1 MNKKY
6 LTESYRQNKLKNII
20 LSISLILFAL
30 PVLLNGQS
38 MRENGFRSLFSD
50 YKAVNL
56 GDAITIIVV
65 ESSQA
70 KNESEIATGRDSK
83 IGLGLS
89 GNLGPTKLPPAGLD
103 IGTRNDFKGGGSSKS
118 SGMVRTKLSAL
129 IDSVLSNGLLRIK
142 GSRKIV
148 VNDEEQMITIKGFV
162 RTSDIR
168 SDNTIYSYN
177 ISEAE
182 IVFKSDGQ
190 INSVQSPGWVTKLF
204 HWLF

>member
-1 MNKKY
+1 MKK
-6 LTESYRQNKLKNII
+6 II
-20 LSISLILFAL
+20 LYLFAL
-30 PVLLNGQS
+30 PLIVCAQNMSQ
-38 MRENGFRSLFSD
+38 NGFRSMFSD

-70 KNESEIATGRDSK
+70 SHAAQKSIGRDS
-83 IGLGLS
+83 
-89 GNLGPTKLPPAGLD
+89 D
-103 IGTRNDFKGGGSSKS
+103 IGFGFSGGMDATALPKVDLDVGSRNEFKGSGSSKS
-118 SGMVRTKLSAL
+118 SGMVKTRLSAL
-129 IDSVLSNGLLRIK
+129 IDSVLANGLLRIK

-162 RTSDIR
+162 RTSDIS
-168 SDNTIYSYN
+168 SDNTVLSYN

-182 IVFKSDGQ
+182 IIFQSDGE
-190 INSVQSPGWVTKLF
+190 IRSVQDPGWVTKLF

>member
-1 MNKKY
+1 MLNEKKHPNQNIRKIIFSLS
-6 LTESYRQNKLKNII
+6 LTML
-20 LSISLILFAL
+20 LFPMLIGA
-30 PVLLNGQS
+30 QT
-38 MRENGFRSLFSD
+38 MKENGFRSLFSD

-70 KNESEIATGRDSK
+70 KNQAEKTTGRDSK
-83 IGLGLS
+83 VGLGLS
-89 GNLGPTKLPPAGLD
+89 GSFDGTSLPSGDLD
-103 IGTRNDFKGGGSSKS
+103 LGTRNDFKGGGSSKS

-148 VNDEEQMITIKGFV
+148 VNDEEQMITIKGIV
-162 RTSDIR
+162 RTSDIS

-182 IVFKSDGQ
+182 RVFKSDGQ
-190 INSVQSPGWVTKLF
+190 INSVTSPGWVTKLF

>member
-1 MNKKY
+1 MKKIIFSF
-6 LTESYRQNKLKNII
+6 LVIPFLINAQNM
-20 LSISLILFAL
+20 S
-30 PVLLNGQS
+30 Q
-38 MRENGFRSLFSD
+38 NGFRSLFSD

-65 ESSQA
+65 ESSEA
-70 KNESEIATGRDSK
+70 SNKAEKSTGRESDL
-83 IGLGLS
+83 GFGLS
-89 GNLGPTKLPPAGLD
+89 GNLDGTSLPSADLD
-103 IGTRNDFKGGGSSKS
+103 LGSRNDFKGGGSAKS

-148 VNDEEQMITIKGFV
+148 VNEEEQMITIKGLV

-168 SDNTIYSYN
+168 SDNTVYSYN

-182 IVFKSDGQ
+182 IIFQSDGQ
-190 INSVQSPGWVTKLF
+190 INSMQDPGWLTKFF
-204 HWLF
+204 HWIF

>member
-1 MNKKY
+1 MKKV
-6 LTESYRQNKLKNII
+6 II
-20 LSISLILFAL
+20 TFLMFPLMLFA
-30 PVLLNGQS
+30 QS
-38 MRENGFRSLFSD
+38 MKENGFRSLFSD

-65 ESSQA
+65 ESSKA
-70 KNESEIATGRDSK
+70 ANNAEKSIGRKSK

-89 GNLGPTKLPPAGLD
+89 GGIDGTGLPKANLDL
-103 IGTRNDFKGGGSSKS
+103 GTRNDFKGGGTAKA

-148 VNDEEQMITIKGFV
+148 INDEEQTITIKGIV

-168 SDNTIYSYN
+168 SDNTVYSYN
-177 ISEAE
+177 ISDAE
-182 IVFKSDGQ
+182 IIFKSNGQ
-190 INSVQSPGWVTKLF
+190 INNVQGPGWVTKLF

>member
-6 LTESYRQNKLKNII
+6 QNKLKKTLLVIG
-20 LSISLILFAL
+20 LIFIAF

-38 MRENGFRSLFSD
+38 MKENGFRSLFSD

-70 KNESEIATGRDSK
+70 SNQAEKSSGRDSQ
-83 IGLGLS
+83 IDLGLT
-89 GNLGPTKLPPAGLD
+89 GNLGSTQLPPAGLNL
-103 IGTRNDFKGGGSSKS
+103 GTRNDFKGGGSSKS
-118 SGMVRTKLSAL
+118 SGMVKTKLSAL

-148 VNDEEQMITIKGFV
+148 VNEEEQMITIKGFV

-182 IVFKSDGQ
+182 IVFQSDGQ
-190 INSVQSPGWVTKLF
+190 INSVTSPGWVTKLF

>member
-1 MNKKY
+1 MKK
-6 LTESYRQNKLKNII
+6 
-20 LSISLILFAL
+20 LILFILAF
-30 PVLLNGQS
+30 PIFINAQNMS
-38 MRENGFRSLFSD
+38 QNGFRSLFSD

-70 KNESEIATGRDSK
+70 SNAAQKTTGRESD
-83 IGLGLS
+83 IGFGLS
-89 GNLGPTKLPPAGLD
+89 GGLD
-103 IGTRNDFKGGGSSKS
+103 DTALPNVDLDLGSRNDFKGSGSSKS

-129 IDSVLSNGLLRIK
+129 IDSVMSNGLLRIK

-148 VNDEEQMITIKGFV
+148 VNDEEQMITIKGIV
-162 RTSDIR
+162 RTSDI
-168 SDNTIYSYN
+168 SSENTVYSYN

-182 IVFKSDGQ
+182 IIFQSDGQ
-190 INSVQSPGWVTKLF
+190 IRSVQDPGWLTKLF

>member
-1 MNKKY
+1 MKK
-6 LTESYRQNKLKNII
+6 
-20 LSISLILFAL
+20 LILCLFII
-30 PVLLNGQS
+30 PLLVSAQNMS
-38 MRENGFRSLFSD
+38 ENGFRSLFSD

-65 ESSQA
+65 ESSEASNGAQ
-70 KNESEIATGRDSK
+70 KTTGRESD
-83 IGLGLS
+83 IGFGLS
-89 GNLGPTKLPPAGLD
+89 GGLD
-103 IGTRNDFKGGGSSKS
+103 ETALPNVDLDLGSRNEFKGSGSSKS

-148 VNDEEQMITIKGFV
+148 VNDEEQMITIKGIV
-162 RTSDIR
+162 RTSDI
-168 SDNTIYSYN
+168 SSENTVYSYN

-182 IVFKSDGQ
+182 IIFQSDGQ
-190 INSVQSPGWVTKLF
+190 IRSVQDPGWLTKLF

>member
-1 MNKKY
+1 MKK
-6 LTESYRQNKLKNII
+6 II
-20 LSISLILFAL
+20 LSFLVIPFM
-30 PVLLNGQS
+30 LNAQNMS
-38 MRENGFRSLFSD
+38 QNGFRSLFSD

-65 ESSQA
+65 ESSEA
-70 KNESEIATGRDSK
+70 SNKAEKSTGRESDL
-83 IGLGLS
+83 GLGFS
-89 GNLGPTKLPPAGLD
+89 GNLGPTPLPKSSLD
-103 IGTRNDFKGGGSSKS
+103 LGSRNDFKGGGSAKS

-148 VNDEEQMITIKGFV
+148 VNDEEQMITIKGLV

-168 SDNTIYSYN
+168 SDNTVFSYN

-182 IVFKSDGQ
+182 IIFQSDGQ
-190 INSVQSPGWVTKLF
+190 INSMQDPGWLTKFF
-204 HWLF
+204 HWIF